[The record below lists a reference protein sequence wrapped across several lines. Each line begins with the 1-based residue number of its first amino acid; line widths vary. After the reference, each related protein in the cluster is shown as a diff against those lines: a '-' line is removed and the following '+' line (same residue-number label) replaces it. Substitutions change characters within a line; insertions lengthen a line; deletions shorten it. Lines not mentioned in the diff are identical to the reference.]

1 MRVLPV
7 AFAAFGGVAGLFA
20 ILALGALRPA
30 ALEVF
35 PLAPWLT
42 TAIVGAAVGLA
53 LARLHQAGQVGRD
66 LPTEVIVVRTGATS
80 VVGGAVSGGLVGFL
94 TWGPD
99 GVDRFAMGG
108 AIVGLLLQP
117 GCHAVFRAAVRATRA
132 RRGSLVADADRR
144 TIVSTL
150 TAGAALLAA
159 TQVPAL
165 LTLSISSH
173 LSPLVQ
179 AVGSLL
185 VCALAVA
192 LIVRLGAH
200 DRRGRAALDEASREA
215 TWLEPASEEREPTK
229 NALDLGLGDQHFA
242 TAARGGYRTQPG
254 EVRLR
259 GSIADAQ
266 TAFDEC
272 DRARHRALLCAT
284 FALVQLVGV
293 VALRAPEL
301 LGAP

>member
-7 AFAAFGGVAGLFA
+7 ALAAFGGLAGLFTV
-20 ILALGALRPA
+20 LALGALRPA
-30 ALEVF
+30 ALDVF

-42 TAIVGAAVGLA
+42 TAAVGAVAGVA
-53 LARLHQAGQVGRD
+53 LSRLQQVSGD
-66 LPTEVIVVRTGATS
+66 LPAEVIIVRTGATS
-80 VVGGAVSGGLVGFL
+80 VVGGAVSGGLVGLL

-99 GVDRFAMGG
+99 GVARFAMGG
-108 AIVGLLLQP
+108 ALLGLLLQP
-117 GCHAVFRAAVRATRA
+117 GCHAVFRAAARATRA
-132 RRGSLVADADRR
+132 RQGSLVAEADRR

-165 LTLSISSH
+165 LTLSISNH
-173 LSPLVQ
+173 LSPMVQ
-179 AVGSLL
+179 AVVSLL

-192 LIVRLGAH
+192 IIVRLGQR
-200 DRRGRAALDEASREA
+200 DRRGREALDEASREVA
-215 TWLEPASEEREPTK
+215 WLEPVDEEREPNGK
-229 NALDLGLGDQHFA
+229 ALDLGLGDQHFA
-242 TAARGGYRTQPG
+242 PAARGGYRSQAG

-259 GSIADAQ
+259 GSVVDAQ

-272 DRARHRALLCAT
+272 DRSRHRALLCAT
-284 FALVQLVGV
+284 FALVQVLGV